1 MTSHYLDCRLTVE
14 ADDYNFMFARLY
26 KVAHGIIGKNTA
38 KNIGLSFP
46 EYDEGRLG
54 DILRF
59 FADENTLNTVKQNE
73 GLGVLKDC
81 QIIRISDIK
90 KTPEK
95 YQSVCFYRNRLNER
109 LSAKNQSKRYKALK
123 QHIEKK
129 GDTFN
134 IEDKQQRLER
144 LQQQVNNNAQYIQFQ
159 SSSNSFNYSL
169 RINKSASR
177 ERQEGLYNSYGL
189 SRKDNGTT
197 VPFGF

>member
-1 MTSHYLDCRLTVE
+1 
-14 ADDYNFMFARLY
+14 MFARLY
-26 KVAHGIIGKNTA
+26 KVAHGIIGKNIA
-38 KNIGLSFP
+38 RNIGLSFP
-46 EYDEGRLG
+46 EYDDGRLG
-54 DILRF
+54 ETLRF
-59 FADENTLNTVKQNE
+59 FADENTLESVKQSE

-81 QIIRISDIK
+81 QIIQISGIK

-109 LSAKNQSKRYKALK
+109 LSAKNQNKRHKKLK

-129 GDTFN
+129 GGVFN
-134 IEDKQQRLER
+134 GEDKQQRLER

-159 SSSNSFNYSL
+159 SNSNGFNYSL
-169 RINKSASR
+169 SINKSAIK

-189 SRKDNGTT
+189 SRKDNGAT